1 MQGGDGM
8 NMQIDMAY
16 HRDSH
21 ITPEQKLA
29 QAIIWRAGI
38 NPYFVRD
45 KYVAGKI
52 NVDTM
57 KQVTRRRVAE

>member
-1 MQGGDGM
+1 M

-29 QAIIWRAGI
+29 QAIIWRA
-38 NPYFVRD
+38 VLD
-45 KYVAGKI
+45 ELEAV
-52 NVDTM
+52 
-57 KQVTRRRVAE
+57 